1 MRVPFAKHVACSSCH
16 ARCVVLLPCPYR
28 SCNLHVSL
36 LYNARGLGKGAFV
49 HVGHGALPHG
59 PGIPIVR
66 KVDDL
71 PRSASAFALALWLA
85 LELALVLAIGLAVGL
100 AFVLVFGLGL
110 EPFLSIDL
118 GIELGLTVFVT

>member
-1 MRVPFAKHVACSSCH
+1 M
-16 ARCVVLLPCPYR
+16 Y
-28 SCNLHVSL
+28 VSL
-36 LYNARGLGKGAFV
+36 LYNARGLGEGTFV
-49 HVGHGALPHG
+49 HVGHGALPHS
-59 PGIPIVR
+59 PGISIVR